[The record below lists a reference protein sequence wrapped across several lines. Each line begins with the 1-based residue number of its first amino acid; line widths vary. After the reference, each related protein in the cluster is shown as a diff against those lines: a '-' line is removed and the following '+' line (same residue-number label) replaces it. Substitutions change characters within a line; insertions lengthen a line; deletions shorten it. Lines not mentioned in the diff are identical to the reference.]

1 MSENQNVEYK
11 EIWKDDYLKWI
22 CGFANAQGGT
32 IYIGLDDNGVPVGL
46 KNIKKL
52 LEDLPNKILS
62 SLALIVDV
70 NKCSKDGVDY
80 IEIKVPKSSIA
91 INYHGEYHYRSGATK
106 QLLTGSALN
115 TFLAQK
121 LGRIWEDE
129 PIDNVNVSDLD
140 DESFKIFRREA
151 AKSGRMSEE
160 SLNLSNEDLLKKLNL
175 LVDGKLKRSA
185 VLLFYR
191 DPSVVRQTCFVQV
204 GKFSGADIEY
214 QDMFEGSLLNTAD
227 KILDIIYLKYLK
239 AKITYERGVRRETY
253 PYAYP
258 AVREAI
264 FNALV
269 HNCYMYG
276 SPIHVRINEDEM
288 IISNN
293 CVLPEGWTV
302 DTLMQAHT
310 SIPYNLTLANV
321 FFRAGYIEHWGRGIE
336 KICEACK
343 LLGADN
349 PVYEKVGNTLSVHF
363 KALKQTFVSD
373 SKLPSIEV
381 GNLNGNLNNDKT
393 ANISDIAGKNNSFKL
408 PNVDVGNLNGNLNN
422 DKTTNISDIASKN
435 NSFKLP
441 NTEVGN
447 LNEIIEQQIIALI
460 KHDPSITLD
469 RLVDVTGA
477 SKRSISRITKKLT
490 EEGII
495 ERKGGRKFGLWQV
508 NK

>member
-129 PIDNVNVSDLD
+129 PIDNVKVSDLD

-185 VLLFYR
+185 VLLFYK

-276 SPIHVRINEDEM
+276 SPIHIRINDDEM

-343 LLGADN
+343 VIGADN

-363 KALKQTFVSD
+363 KALQNAIVND
-373 SKLPSIEV
+373 SKVPNSQDGTLSGTINGTIKPDENA
-381 GNLNGNLNNDKT
+381 NLSDKPEFKVPNSQDGTINGTINDT
-393 ANISDIAGKNNSFKL
+393 I
-408 PNVDVGNLNGNLNN
+408 
-422 DKTTNISDIASKN
+422 
-435 NSFKLP
+435 
-441 NTEVGN
+441 
-447 LNEIIEQQIIALI
+447 NESLEKQIIELI

-469 RLVDVTGA
+469 QFATLTGA
-477 SKRSISRITKKLT
+477 SRRTISRLTKKMI
-490 EEGII
+490 EDGII
-495 ERKGGRKFGLWQV
+495 ERKGSKKSGLWQV

>member
-151 AKSGRMSEE
+151 AKSGRMSED

-185 VLLFYR
+185 VLLFYK

-276 SPIHVRINEDEM
+276 SPIHIRINDDEM

-343 LLGADN
+343 VIGAEN
-349 PVYEKVGNTLSVHF
+349 PVYEKVGNTLSIHF
-363 KALKQTFVSD
+363 RALKTALMSD
-373 SKLPSIEV
+373 SKVPNEGSKVPNEDSKV
-381 GNLNGNLNNDKT
+381 PNEGSKVPNEDSKVPNEDSKVPNDQDDNL
-393 ANISDIAGKNNSFKL
+393 
-408 PNVDVGNLNGNLNN
+408 
-422 DKTTNISDIASKN
+422 
-435 NSFKLP
+435 
-441 NTEVGN
+441 
-447 LNEIIEQQIIALI
+447 EQQIIVLL
-460 KHDPSITLD
+460 KQDPSCTLNELAD
-469 RLVDVTGA
+469 KTG
-477 SKRSISRITKKLT
+477 SSRRTISRITKKLVDD
-490 EEGII
+490 GII
-495 ERKGGRKFGLWQV
+495 ERKKGKRFGLWQV

>member
-1 MSENQNVEYK
+1 
-11 EIWKDDYLKWI
+11 
-22 CGFANAQGGT
+22 
-32 IYIGLDDNGVPVGL
+32 
-46 KNIKKL
+46 
-52 LEDLPNKILS
+52 
-62 SLALIVDV
+62 
-70 NKCSKDGVDY
+70 
-80 IEIKVPKSSIA
+80 
-91 INYHGEYHYRSGATK
+91 
-106 QLLTGSALN
+106 
-115 TFLAQK
+115 
-121 LGRIWEDE
+121 
-129 PIDNVNVSDLD
+129 
-140 DESFKIFRREA
+140 
-151 AKSGRMSEE
+151 MSEE

-185 VLLFYR
+185 VLLFYK

-302 DTLMQAHT
+302 DTLMHAHT

-343 LLGADN
+343 VIGADN

-363 KALKQTFVSD
+363 KALQKAVVTD
-373 SKLPSIEV
+373 SKLP
-381 GNLNGNLNNDKT
+381 NDD
-393 ANISDIAGKNNSFKL
+393 SKL
-408 PNVDVGNLNGNLNN
+408 PNGG
-422 DKTTNISDIASKN
+422 S
-435 NSFKLP
+435 KLP
-441 NTEVGN
+441 NGDSKLPN
-447 LNEIIEQQIIALI
+447 GDSKLPNGDSKLPNEIDDNLEKQIIVLL
-460 KHDPSITLD
+460 KLDPSSTLD
-469 RLVDVTGA
+469 KLAEKTGT
-477 SKRSISRITKKLT
+477 SKRSISRITKKLV

-495 ERKGGRKFGLWQV
+495 ERIKGRRYGLWQV

>member
-1 MSENQNVEYK
+1 
-11 EIWKDDYLKWI
+11 
-22 CGFANAQGGT
+22 
-32 IYIGLDDNGVPVGL
+32 
-46 KNIKKL
+46 
-52 LEDLPNKILS
+52 
-62 SLALIVDV
+62 
-70 NKCSKDGVDY
+70 
-80 IEIKVPKSSIA
+80 
-91 INYHGEYHYRSGATK
+91 
-106 QLLTGSALN
+106 
-115 TFLAQK
+115 
-121 LGRIWEDE
+121 
-129 PIDNVNVSDLD
+129 
-140 DESFKIFRREA
+140 
-151 AKSGRMSEE
+151 
-160 SLNLSNEDLLKKLNL
+160 
-175 LVDGKLKRSA
+175 
-185 VLLFYR
+185 
-191 DPSVVRQTCFVQV
+191 
-204 GKFSGADIEY
+204 
-214 QDMFEGSLLNTAD
+214 
-227 KILDIIYLKYLK
+227 
-239 AKITYERGVRRETY
+239 
-253 PYAYP
+253 
-258 AVREAI
+258 
-264 FNALV
+264 
-269 HNCYMYG
+269 MYG
-276 SPIHVRINEDEM
+276 RPIHVRINDEM

-343 LLGADN
+343 VIGADN

-363 KALKQTFVSD
+363 KALKQTLVSD
-373 SKLPSIEV
+373 SKLPSIDV

-422 DKTTNISDIASKN
+422 DKTANISDIASKN